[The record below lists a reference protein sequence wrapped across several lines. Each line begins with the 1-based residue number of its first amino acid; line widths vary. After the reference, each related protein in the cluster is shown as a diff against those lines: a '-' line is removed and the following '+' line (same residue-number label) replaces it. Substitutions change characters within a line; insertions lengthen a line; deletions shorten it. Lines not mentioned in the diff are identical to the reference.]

1 MQRIDRQPAFVLH
14 RRAYRES
21 SLLLDLLT
29 RDFGRI
35 GAVARGARGS
45 GRNHGLCCQP
55 LTALLVSWSG
65 RGELKTLTAAER
77 GGNGVEIG
85 GERLY
90 SALYVNEVLVRL
102 LPQHDPHPRLFDAY
116 AQLLAEFPDAPD
128 LEVPLREFELL
139 LLKELGYGIEF
150 DRDAASGT
158 VLEPATHYIY
168 LPDQGFSSA
177 AAGAGHAYPG
187 WVLEAIG
194 RADFS
199 DPLTR
204 RHAKQLV
211 RDAFAALLG
220 ERPLRSRELFLRP
233 RGSLPR
239 HQER

>member
-29 RDFGRI
+29 RDFGRV

-45 GRNHGLCCQP
+45 GRGQRFCCQP
-55 LTALLVSWSG
+55 LGALLVSWSG
-65 RGELKTLTAAER
+65 RGELKTLTAVER
-77 GGNGVEIG
+77 SGNAAEIG

-90 SALYVNEVLVRL
+90 SALYVNEILVRL
-102 LPQHDPHPRLFDAY
+102 LPQHDAHPLLFDAY
-116 AQLLAEFPDAPD
+116 TRLLAELPGTAN
-128 LEVPLREFELL
+128 LEACLRGFELL

-150 DRDAASGT
+150 DRDAANGA
-158 VLEPATHYIY
+158 VLEPSGQYVY
-168 LPDQGFSSA
+168 VPEQGFSSV
-177 AAGAGHAYPG
+177 AAGAQHAYPG

-204 RHAKQLV
+204 RHARQLV
-211 RDAFAALLG
+211 REAMALLLG
-220 ERPLRSRELFLRP
+220 ERPLRSREFFLRS
-233 RGSLPR
+233 RGSAVQPR
-239 HQER
+239 EQ